1 MSEAG
6 HAKNVANF
14 ETLINII
21 IALGLR
27 YQPSNPSILLTALQI
42 LLGNAKA
49 KIQEVSAADAEETN
63 AAKTRTAAFEGHLKL
78 ATRVINAYDASDS
91 DELVSSNLAGF
102 MRRLRGERAGEKPV
116 DDPATPE
123 DESATAHSVS
133 HLSYDNLVATWR
145 ELIELL
151 KTQAGYKP
159 NEEDLK
165 ITSLETY
172 VADLEAKQNNAKN
185 ATIAVQNA
193 RTARN
198 QVLYDDETGII
209 PIVKKIKKYVKS
221 IPDSEAVM
229 EQIRAL
235 KFKKNN
241 R

>member
-1 MSEAG
+1 MSEIG

-27 YQPSNPSILLTALQI
+27 YQPSNPTILLTALQI
-42 LLGNAKA
+42 LLNDAKG
-49 KIQEVSAADAEETN
+49 KIAAVTAADAEETN
-63 AAKTRTAAFEGHLKL
+63 TAKTRTAAFKGHLKL

-102 MRRLRGERAGEKPV
+102 LRRLRGERAGEKPV

-133 HLSYDNLVATWR
+133 HLSYDNLVTTWKD
-145 ELIELL
+145 LIELL

-165 ITSLETY
+165 IANLETY
-172 VADLEAKQNNAKN
+172 VADLEAKQTTAKN
-185 ATIAVQNA
+185 ATIASQNA

-198 QVLYDDETGII
+198 QILYDEETGII
-209 PIVKKIKKYVKS
+209 PIVNKIKKYVKS

-229 EQIRAL
+229 KQIIAL
-235 KFKKNN
+235 KFRKVK
-241 R
+241 

>member
-1 MSEAG
+1 MSEVG

-27 YQPSNPSILLTALQI
+27 YQPSNPAIFLTALQV
-42 LLGNAKA
+42 LLNDAKA
-49 KIQEVSAADAEETN
+49 KITAVSAADAEETN
-63 AAKTRTAAFEGHLKL
+63 AAKTRNAAFEGHLKL
-78 ATRVINAYDASDS
+78 ATRVINAYNASSS

-102 MRRLRGERAGEKPV
+102 MRRLRGERKGEKPV
-116 DDPATPE
+116 DDPATPGN
-123 DESATAHSVS
+123 ESSAAHSVS
-133 HLSYDNLVATWR
+133 HLSYDNLAATWR

-165 ITSLETY
+165 IANLETY
-172 VADLEAKQNNAKN
+172 VADLEAKQTTAKN
-185 ATIAVQNA
+185 ATIASQNA
-193 RTARN
+193 RTDRN
-198 QVLYDDETGII
+198 AVLYDEETGII

-229 EQIRAL
+229 KQITAL
-235 KFKKNN
+235 KFREVK
-241 R
+241 